1 VKVNCAAL
9 PAELL
14 ESELFG
20 HEKGAFTGAAT
31 TRIGKFEQAH
41 TGTILLDEIGEMKP
55 PLQAKLLHVLQDA
68 EFTKLGSNKKINIDV
83 RVLAAT
89 NRDLEQMMLRGDFRE
104 DLYYR
109 LKVIEAM
116 VPPLRERR
124 DEIPSL
130 TDFFIVKYSH
140 RYNRPMR
147 PLSDDL
153 RQRFMQYDWPG
164 NIREL
169 ENMIKR
175 FVILQDEHM
184 VLRELEKPRVKPNP
198 MGVTAPQSEYSPA
211 YHAPPPV
218 EAASSPSDE
227 DDDADEPAEAPPPAQ
242 DGRRLAEVAREAAL
256 TAERAV
262 ISDTLKQVHWNRR
275 KAAVLLGVSYKT
287 LLNKIKE
294 TGIERP

>member
-1 VKVNCAAL
+1 
-9 PAELL
+9 
-14 ESELFG
+14 
-20 HEKGAFTGAAT
+20 
-31 TRIGKFEQAH
+31 
-41 TGTILLDEIGEMKP
+41 
-55 PLQAKLLHVLQDA
+55 
-68 EFTKLGSNKKINIDV
+68 
-83 RVLAAT
+83 
-89 NRDLEQMMLRGDFRE
+89 MLRGDFRE

-140 RYNRPMR
+140 RYNRPVR
-147 PLSDDL
+147 ALSDDL
-153 RQRFMQYDWPG
+153 RQRFMDYVWPG

-175 FVILQDEHM
+175 FVILQDEQL
-184 VLRELEKPRVKPNP
+184 VLRELTKPRVAPNP
-198 MGVTAPQSEYSPA
+198 AGVTAPQSEYSPA
-211 YHAPPPV
+211 YHAPPPEPAPAAADEDEDAEPV
-218 EAASSPSDE
+218 EAA
-227 DDDADEPAEAPPPAQ
+227 APVQ

>member
-1 VKVNCAAL
+1 
-9 PAELL
+9 
-14 ESELFG
+14 
-20 HEKGAFTGAAT
+20 
-31 TRIGKFEQAH
+31 
-41 TGTILLDEIGEMKP
+41 
-55 PLQAKLLHVLQDA
+55 
-68 EFTKLGSNKKINIDV
+68 
-83 RVLAAT
+83 
-89 NRDLEQMMLRGDFRE
+89 MMVRGDFRE

-140 RYNRPMR
+140 RYNRPVR
-147 PLSDDL
+147 ALSDDL
-153 RQRFMQYDWPG
+153 RQRFMDYVWPG

-175 FVILQDEHM
+175 FVILQDEQM
-184 VLRELEKPRVKPNP
+184 VLREFEKPRIAPNP
-198 MGVTAPQSEYSPA
+198 AGVTAPQSEYSPP
-211 YHAPPPV
+211 YHAPSPAAPP
-218 EAASSPSDE
+218 AAAAAPDE
-227 DDDADEPAEAPPPAQ
+227 DEDEDEASEVPAGQ

-294 TGIERP
+294 TGLEQP

>member
-1 VKVNCAAL
+1 
-9 PAELL
+9 
-14 ESELFG
+14 
-20 HEKGAFTGAAT
+20 
-31 TRIGKFEQAH
+31 
-41 TGTILLDEIGEMKP
+41 
-55 PLQAKLLHVLQDA
+55 
-68 EFTKLGSNKKINIDV
+68 
-83 RVLAAT
+83 VLAAT

-140 RYNRPMR
+140 RYNRPVR
-147 PLSDDL
+147 PLSDAL
-153 RQRFMQYDWPG
+153 RQQFLNYEWPG

-175 FVILQDEHM
+175 FVILQDEQM
-184 VLRELEKPRVKPNP
+184 VVRELAKPRIVPNP
-198 MGVTAPQSEYSPA
+198 AGVTAPPNEYSLP
-211 YHAPPPV
+211 YHAPASADVPS
-218 EAASSPSDE
+218 AADDPE
-227 DDDADEPAEAPPPAQ
+227 DDDEPGDVAPSQ
-242 DGRRLAEVAREAAL
+242 DGRRLADVAREAAL

-294 TGIERP
+294 CGISRK